1 MENNKTYGFRI
12 KVLSP
17 DSSRDR
23 QIRASCAMKY
33 FQELSD
39 AHCEVIGN
47 DYQTLKDRNMA
58 FISVRTSLTF
68 HRTPAAGEMI
78 NCETWHRD
86 MKGTQWIRDCVIKS
100 DDGEVLVE
108 STTGWVLMDLT
119 ERKILRPNKVEGMHV
134 VTAPELGL
142 THERMGR
149 MKMPEDMPVIA
160 NREIMYS
167 DIDYFG
173 HLNNCVYADIIA
185 DYMPGGMTG
194 MEFKKLDIL
203 FSNEASQG
211 DVLEIRALEQDGIV
225 YFTGYHERGKC
236 FDAMAEIAPIQK

>member
-1 MENNKTYGFRI
+1 MENNKTYGFRT

-39 AHCEVIGN
+39 AHCEVVGN
-47 DYQTLKDRNMA
+47 GYQTLKDRDMA
-58 FISVRTSLTF
+58 FISVRTSITF
-68 HRTPAAGEMI
+68 NRTPKAGEMV
-78 NCETWHRD
+78 NCETWHRE
-86 MKGTQWIRDCVIKS
+86 MKGTQWIRDCIMRD
-100 DDGEVLVE
+100 DDGNALVE

-119 ERKILRPNKVEGMHV
+119 ERKILRPNKVEGMNV
-134 VTAPELGL
+134 VTAEELGL
-142 THERMGR
+142 SHERMGR
-149 MKMPEDMPVIA
+149 MKLPEDMPLVGT
-160 NREIMYS
+160 REVKYS

-173 HLNNCVYADIIA
+173 HLNNCVYADIIC
-185 DYMPGGMTG
+185 DFMPGGMTG

-211 DVLEIRALEQDGIV
+211 DVLELHALEQDGVI
-225 YFTGYHERGKC
+225 YFTGFHERGKC
-236 FDAMAEIAPIQK
+236 FDAMVEIAPIAK